1 MISEKLSQLESSKDE
16 SNNNNNNKVYIPN
29 IHYKTNSF
37 NSIKKDLKLNSNDII
52 NNTQPNQ
59 EKVKLCSQKKINLSE
74 DNNNNDSIE
83 HPLVFYALGK
93 VKNPKVNA
101 NNIKL
106 YTSQG
111 FRSSSNDMFE
121 RNMFSIN
128 SSCYDELRKKKG
140 YSTIKQQILEEND
153 YLNPLKI
160 YKSFHKYDVSNNCV
174 NQETYNLAKK
184 KFYSRDRHSNIKKGL
199 YITKK
204 EFNEQKN
211 ILLNKKDFKSID
223 LKEKGKRPEEDSAD
237 YKNKTINTDINI
249 NNNKYIFKDPN
260 DYTKENLKSKE
271 WKFDRNYK
279 IFIKHKNWW
288 KSNRYVNINNN
299 YIILILFLGNLHKQK
314 YQKMLQ
320 IGLMLFQSGSMN
332 NLKNI

>member
-16 SNNNNNNKVYIPN
+16 INNNNNKVFIPN

-37 NSIKKDLKLNSNDII
+37 NALKKDLKINNNYIV

-59 EKVKLCSQKKINLSE
+59 EKEKLEKFRSQKKINLSE
-74 DNNNNDSIE
+74 DNNHNDSIE

-93 VKNPKVNA
+93 IKNPKIN
-101 NNIKL
+101 NSNIKL

-111 FRSSSNDMFE
+111 FRSSANDVFE
-121 RNMFSIN
+121 RNLFSIN
-128 SSCYDELRKKKG
+128 SSCYDDLRKKKG

-160 YKSFHKYDVSNNCV
+160 YKSFHKYDVRNNCI

-199 YITKK
+199 FITKK
-204 EFNEQKN
+204 EFLEQKKN
-211 ILLNKKDFKSID
+211 LLNKKESKSID
-223 LKEKGKRPEEDSAD
+223 FKEKEKSPVEDNNVD
-237 YKNKTINTDINI
+237 YKNKTINTDTNI
-249 NNNKYIFKDPN
+249 NNAKFIFKDPN
-260 DYTKENLKSKE
+260 DYTKEKLKSKE

-288 KSNRYVNINNN
+288 KSDKYVKINI
-299 YIILILFLGNLHKQK
+299 
-314 YQKMLQ
+314 
-320 IGLMLFQSGSMN
+320 
-332 NLKNI
+332 